1 MEDDLIKYYLELMER
16 ALRIFEA
23 AELLVRKLN
32 DLVLKTLLDVF
43 WWMGVS
49 HVSFYR

>member
-23 AELLVRKLN
+23 AELLVSE
-32 DLVLKTLLDVF
+32 TE
-43 WWMGVS
+43 
-49 HVSFYR
+49 